1 MGLGTAIRDFRK
13 QRGLTLQA
21 LAAQLDVSC
30 SFLSAV
36 EREVKKPSVAMV
48 KKISEVLN
56 ISPTYLLGIGA
67 EKVYGEKI
75 RFIRRG
81 RSLSVEELSELSGI
95 APELIRAYE
104 DGSSEPDLESLD
116 KLAEALS
123 VTVRYF
129 LEKSADKMS
138 IGERVR
144 REREKLG
151 LTGAALADKAGISPA
166 MVSQIENDQAEPSLD
181 TLENVAKALGV
192 SVCYFLLEQEDVE
205 NLLSSLNPEVL
216 SLLGDPRIQAVL
228 RAVRDF
234 EAGDLKFILN
244 FIQFFKRNRALLGDA
259 GLKNDL

>member
-1 MGLGTAIRDFRK
+1 MALGKTIRDFRK

-21 LAAQLDVSC
+21 LSDQLGVSC

-48 KKISEVLN
+48 RKLSDVLN
-56 ISPTYLLGIGA
+56 ISPTYLFGVGS
-67 EKVYGEKI
+67 EKIYGEKI

-81 RSLSVEELSELSGI
+81 RSLSIEELSELSGI
-95 APELIRAYE
+95 APNFIQAYE
-104 DGSSEPDLESLD
+104 EGTQEPDLETLD
-116 KLAEALS
+116 RLAEALS

-129 LEKSADKMS
+129 LEKSADTLS
-138 IGERVR
+138 VGERVR
-144 REREKLG
+144 REREKQG
-151 LTGAALADKAGISPA
+151 LTGVSLADKAGISPA

-205 NLLSSLNPEVL
+205 NLISSLNSDVL
-216 SLLGDPRIQAVL
+216 SLLGDPRVQSVL
-228 RAVRDF
+228 RAVRDL

-244 FIQFFKRNRALLGDA
+244 YIQFFKRNRALLENCVSSE
-259 GLKNDL
+259 L